1 MPKTR
6 EIKRRIGNVK
16 NIKQITKAMN
26 AIAMAKVTKMKKRLE
41 KTKNYV
47 EGMKE
52 SSLKLSYL
60 TRETDNKLVNPAH
73 DGSIGIMVFN
83 SDRGLCGRY
92 KDQLNR
98 STRDFI
104 NSRDNPVELYAGGEK
119 GYVYFRKW
127 KELHKEWVNFYDE
140 PNYDKAKTIASF
152 ILDRFFQEKISEFW
166 VVYMGFV
173 SDLNQN
179 LKVEKILPF
188 KFDEEAEEGNFITEP
203 SSKELI
209 AEFLVKYFESI
220 IFRILMETKT
230 SEHAIRRTA
239 MRDATNNANELIDE
253 LTVTYN
259 KARQQ
264 QITREVADIMGGA
277 EALRQEES

>member
-6 EIKRRIGNVK
+6 EVKRRIGNVK

-26 AIAMAKVTKMKKRLE
+26 AIAMAKVTRMKKRLE
-41 KTKNYV
+41 KTEAYRNAL
-47 EGMKE
+47 EE
-52 SSLKLSYL
+52 SALKLSKL
-60 TRETDNKLVNPAH
+60 INKSDSPLVKPSEG
-73 DGSIGIMVFN
+73 DSIGLMVFN

-98 STRDFI
+98 SARDFI
-104 NSRDNPVELYAGGEK
+104 NSRERGVELYAGGEK
-119 GYVYFRKW
+119 GYIYFRKW
-127 KELHKEWVNFYDE
+127 EEFQKEWAHFYEE
-140 PNYDKAKTIASF
+140 PDYEKAKAIASYV
-152 ILDRFFQEKISEFW
+152 LDRLLEGEISEFW
-166 VVYMGFV
+166 VVYMEFV

-188 KFDEEAEEGNFITEP
+188 DLEGDSGRREFVTEP
-203 SSKELI
+203 SGTELI
-209 AEFLVKYFESI
+209 DDFLVRYFKGI

-230 SEHAIRRTA
+230 SEHAIRRSA
-239 MRDATNNANELIDE
+239 MRDATDNANELIDE
-253 LTVTYN
+253 LTTTYN

>member
-104 NSRDNPVELYAGGEK
+104 NSRDNPVELYAG
-119 GYVYFRKW
+119 
-127 KELHKEWVNFYDE
+127 
-140 PNYDKAKTIASF
+140 
-152 ILDRFFQEKISEFW
+152 
-166 VVYMGFV
+166 
-173 SDLNQN
+173 
-179 LKVEKILPF
+179 
-188 KFDEEAEEGNFITEP
+188 
-203 SSKELI
+203 
-209 AEFLVKYFESI
+209 
-220 IFRILMETKT
+220 
-230 SEHAIRRTA
+230 
-239 MRDATNNANELIDE
+239 
-253 LTVTYN
+253 
-259 KARQQ
+259 
-264 QITREVADIMGGA
+264 
-277 EALRQEES
+277 